1 MLNLLHKQKNLA
13 EILYNNYSI
22 FMYKVAYS
30 ILKDKSLAEDAVQI
44 SFIKIM
50 KHLDNI
56 DISDKTKTRNFLGLI
71 CKNTAINLYNKQKK
85 QPENLEEGT
94 IINETDV
101 FDIVIDKNSVE
112 NIKKCIYKLKA
123 IYQIPL
129 MLHAVHGY
137 SVNEIGQLLDLNTK
151 TVQKRLERARQKIK
165 TILKEEI

>member
-13 EILYNNYSI
+13 EILYSNYSI

-30 ILKDKSLAEDAVQI
+30 ILKDKILAEDAVQI

-50 KHLDNI
+50 EHLDNI

-71 CKNTAINLYNKQKK
+71 CKNTAINLYNV
-85 QPENLEEGT
+85 
-94 IINETDV
+94 INETDV
-101 FDIVIDKNSVE
+101 FDIIIDKNSVE
-112 NIKKCIYKLKA
+112 NIKKCIYELKA

-137 SVNEIGQLLDLNTK
+137 SVNEISQLLDLNAK

-165 TILKEEI
+165 TMLKEEI

>member
-85 QPENLEEGT
+85 QP
-94 IINETDV
+94 
-101 FDIVIDKNSVE
+101 
-112 NIKKCIYKLKA
+112 
-123 IYQIPL
+123 
-129 MLHAVHGY
+129 
-137 SVNEIGQLLDLNTK
+137 NTPYASRSTWIFSK
-151 TVQKRLERARQKIK
+151 
-165 TILKEEI
+165 

>member
-71 CKNTAINLYNKQKK
+71 CKNCT
-85 QPENLEEGT
+85 
-94 IINETDV
+94 
-101 FDIVIDKNSVE
+101 
-112 NIKKCIYKLKA
+112 
-123 IYQIPL
+123 
-129 MLHAVHGY
+129 
-137 SVNEIGQLLDLNTK
+137 
-151 TVQKRLERARQKIK
+151 KRLERARQKSK
-165 TILKEEI
+165 QC

>member
-13 EILYNNYSI
+13 EILYSNYSI

-30 ILKDKSLAEDAVQI
+30 ILKDKILAEDAVQI
-44 SFIKIM
+44 SCIKIM
-50 KHLDNI
+50 EHLDNI

-71 CKNTAINLYNKQKK
+71 Y
-85 QPENLEEGT
+85 
-94 IINETDV
+94 
-101 FDIVIDKNSVE
+101 KNSVE
-112 NIKKCIYKLKA
+112 NIKKCIYELKA

-137 SVNEIGQLLDLNTK
+137 SVNEISQLLDLNAK

-165 TILKEEI
+165 TMLKEEI

>member
-1 MLNLLHKQKNLA
+1 MLNLLHKQKKLA

-30 ILKDKSLAEDAVQI
+30 ILKDKNLAEDAVQI

-50 KHLDNI
+50 EHLDSI

-85 QPENLEEGT
+85 QPENLKEDT
-94 IINETDV
+94 VINETDV
-101 FDIVIDKNSVE
+101 FDIIIDKNSVE
-112 NIKKCIYKLKA
+112 NIKKCICELKA

-137 SVNEIGQLLDLNTK
+137 SVNEIGQLLNLNTK

-165 TILKEEI
+165 TMLKEDI